1 MIWWSL
7 AIALGI
13 LGVITFIVE
22 VKPSNLGPWKDEQ
35 DRLASVEI
43 EGDLVQLSNFRRA
56 RYGEN
61 AKLESLAWEVR
72 EVRLSELKNVWFGLS
87 VFQKPGLA
95 HTMLSFDFG
104 DGDPLVISVESRQR
118 PAQTYNPLLGLLHQY
133 HLIYVVGD
141 ERDILGVRAYSE
153 RNSLHFQP
161 LTLSDERMQT
171 LFLDMVGRLNDLTK
185 TPRFYNTLTSN
196 CTTSLLKDTV
206 VPLWQKMID
215 PRLLLPGYS
224 DRVAY
229 DYEILDRRHAC
240 DDLRWASN
248 LDDSDVDPE
257 AVTFSD
263 DLRANFHKRIVLVS
277 DGATG

>member
-1 MIWWSL
+1 MIWSL
-7 AIALGI
+7 VVAVLI
-13 LGVITFIVE
+13 LGVIYVIVE
-22 VKPSNLGPWKDEQ
+22 IKPSNLGPWKDEHE
-35 DRLASVEI
+35 RLASVKRD
-43 EGDLVQLSNFRRA
+43 GDVVDISNLRRA

-61 AKLESLAWEVR
+61 AKLEELVWEKKQ
-72 EVRLSELKNVWFGLS
+72 VRLSNLKDVWFGLS
-87 VFQKPGLA
+87 VFQEPGLA

-118 PAQTYNPLLGLLHQY
+118 PGQNYNPLLGLLHQY

-141 ERDILGVRAYSE
+141 ERDILGVRTYSLG
-153 RNSLHFQP
+153 NSLHFQP
-161 LTLSDERMQT
+161 LMLSEERMRT
-171 LFLDMVGRLNDLTK
+171 LFLGMVGRLNDLNK

-206 VPLWQKMID
+206 VPLWQKILD

-229 DYEILDRRHAC
+229 EYEILDHRHAC

-248 LDDSDVDPE
+248 LDDSDLDPE
-257 AVTFSD
+257 AKSFSD
-263 DLRANFHKRIVLVS
+263 DLRSSFHKRIALVS
-277 DGATG
+277 DGAKT